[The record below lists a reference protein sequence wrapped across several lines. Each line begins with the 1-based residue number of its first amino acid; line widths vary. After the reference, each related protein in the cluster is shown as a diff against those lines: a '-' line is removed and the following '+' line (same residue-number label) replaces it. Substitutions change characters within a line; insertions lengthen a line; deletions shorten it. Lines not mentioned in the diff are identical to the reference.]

1 MNRIQT
7 AFLKAFY
14 FIITSLVIVAPALY
28 NRYPL
33 MYFDSGAY
41 MEMAANFEPSFHRA
55 LGYPL
60 LIRLTGLLVS
70 NWPLIIIQGL
80 VLSILIYK
88 ILQPFTE
95 KSKLYWIHFASVVVL
110 SFSSAMSWYAVQ
122 LMPDIWT
129 LILVLSMAGLIVNQ
143 GLNVRWLVFY
153 GALLFFGLLT
163 HLSHIPLM
171 FLMLISIGAIWFI
184 SGKQLFKLSKKYWLV
199 LIIPFLMAL
208 ITVPSFN
215 AKFGYG
221 FRFSL
226 ASNAFIT
233 ANLGEMG
240 ILKMY
245 LDENCDQL
253 NSGLCLIKD
262 DLPLE
267 TSGYLWD
274 PNGPVP
280 AHPEGWA
287 GANEEYAVIV
297 KDFMTKPRY
306 MKWFALS
313 AVKATFK
320 QMFQIEIG
328 SGLQYAYGEGSS
340 PYWPMKSHFKQE
352 LNEYL
357 VSVQNKGDKLP
368 LEFFRMVN
376 YLSLFFSI
384 LIIGWAVLQRKL
396 SNELAALFILFIL
409 AYIFNAA
416 ITGVLANVYERLQV
430 RLLPL
435 IQFFAILVFIKLI
448 GPSINASES

>member
-1 MNRIQT
+1 MQKIQENLLR
-7 AFLKAFY
+7 FLY

-41 MEMAANFEPSFHRA
+41 MEMAVNFEPSFHRA
-55 LGYPL
+55 MGYPL
-60 LIRLTGLLVS
+60 LIKLTGLLVS
-70 NWPLIIIQGL
+70 NWPLIFVQGI

-88 ILQPFTE
+88 ILQPLVDR
-95 KSKLYWIHFASVVVL
+95 SKLMWLHFAGVVVL
-110 SFSSAMSWYAVQ
+110 SFSSAMSWYASQ

-129 LILVLSMAGLIVNQ
+129 LIIVLTVAGIVVNRTLSPRLI
-143 GLNVRWLVFY
+143 LIY

-163 HLSHIPLM
+163 HLSHIPL
-171 FLMLISIGAIWFI
+171 FILLLLSIGAISFFTT
-184 SGKQLFKLSKKYWLV
+184 GQLFTMSKRHWLILFV
-199 LIIPFLMAL
+199 PFLLAT
-208 ITVPSFN
+208 ITVPTFN
-215 AKFGYG
+215 AIYGYG

-240 ILKMY
+240 ILKLY
-245 LDENCDQL
+245 LDENCDRMHL
-253 NSGLCLIKD
+253 NLCDIKD
-262 DLPLE
+262 ELPKE

-274 PNGPVP
+274 PSGPVQL
-280 AHPEGWA
+280 HPGGWS
-287 GANEEYAVIV
+287 GVNEDYAIIV
-297 KDFMTKPRY
+297 KDFTSKPRY
-306 MKWFALS
+306 MKWFAFS
-313 AVKATFK
+313 AIKATFK

-357 VSVQNKGDKLP
+357 ISVQNKGDKLP
-368 LEFFRMVN
+368 LDFFRLVN
-376 YLSLFFSI
+376 YLSLLFSV
-384 LIIGWAVLQRKL
+384 LIIGWSILNRKL
-396 SNELAALFILFIL
+396 STELATLLVLFIL

-435 IQFFAILVFIKLI
+435 IQLFAILVFIKLI
-448 GPSINASES
+448 RPRIGATEG

>member
-1 MNRIQT
+1 MNKVQHRI
-7 AFLKAFY
+7 FKAFY
-14 FIITSLVIVAPALY
+14 FLITSFVLVAPALY

-41 MEMAANFEPSFHRA
+41 MEMALNFEPSFHRA

-60 LIRLTGLLVS
+60 LIRLTGLLVT

-88 ILQPFTE
+88 IIQPIVA
-95 KSKLYWIHFASVVVL
+95 KSKLNWIHFASVVIL
-110 SFSSAMSWYAVQ
+110 SFSSAISWYAAQ

-129 LILVLSMAGLIVNQ
+129 LILVLAVAGLIINR
-143 GLNVRWLVFY
+143 GLSSSWLWFY
-153 GALLFFGLLT
+153 GILQFFALLT

-171 FLMLISIGAIWFI
+171 FLLLISIGALWLI
-184 SGKQLFKLSKKYWLV
+184 SNKQLFRISKKYWIA
-199 LIIPFLMAL
+199 LITPFLLAA

-215 AKFGYG
+215 SSFGYG

-240 ILKMY
+240 VLKMY

-253 NSGLCLIKD
+253 NSGLCDIKD
-262 DLPLE
+262 ELPLE

-274 PNGPVP
+274 SDSPVQT
-280 AHPEGWA
+280 HPEGWA

-297 KDFMTKPRY
+297 KDFMSKPRY
-306 MKWFALS
+306 MKWFVFS
-313 AVKATFK
+313 AIKATVK

-368 LEFFRMVN
+368 LDFFRIVN
-376 YLSLFFSI
+376 YLSLVLSI

-396 SNELAALFILFIL
+396 STELAALLVLFLL
-409 AYIFNAA
+409 AYILNAS

-435 IQFFAILVFIKLI
+435 IQFFAILVFIKLVRPKI
-448 GPSINASES
+448 SATER

>member
-1 MNRIQT
+1 
-7 AFLKAFY
+7 
-14 FIITSLVIVAPALY
+14 
-28 NRYPL
+28 
-33 MYFDSGAY
+33 
-41 MEMAANFEPSFHRA
+41 
-55 LGYPL
+55 
-60 LIRLTGLLVS
+60 
-70 NWPLIIIQGL
+70 
-80 VLSILIYK
+80 
-88 ILQPFTE
+88 
-95 KSKLYWIHFASVVVL
+95 
-110 SFSSAMSWYAVQ
+110 
-122 LMPDIWT
+122 
-129 LILVLSMAGLIVNQ
+129 
-143 GLNVRWLVFY
+143 
-153 GALLFFGLLT
+153 
-163 HLSHIPLM
+163 
-171 FLMLISIGAIWFI
+171 
-184 SGKQLFKLSKKYWLV
+184 
-199 LIIPFLMAL
+199 MAL

>member
-1 MNRIQT
+1 MNKVQHRI
-7 AFLKAFY
+7 FKAFY
-14 FIITSLVIVAPALY
+14 FLITSFVLVAPALY

-41 MEMAANFEPSFHRA
+41 MEMALNFEPSFHRA

-60 LIRLTGLLVS
+60 LIRLTGLLVT

-88 ILQPFTE
+88 IIQPIVA
-95 KSKLYWIHFASVVVL
+95 KSKLNWIHFASIVIL
-110 SFSSAMSWYAVQ
+110 SFSSAISWYAAQ

-129 LILVLSMAGLIVNQ
+129 LILVLAVAGLIINR
-143 GLNVRWLVFY
+143 GLSSSWLWFY
-153 GALLFFGLLT
+153 GILQFFALLT

-171 FLMLISIGAIWFI
+171 FLLLISIGALWLI
-184 SGKQLFKLSKKYWLV
+184 SNKQLFRISKKYWIA
-199 LIIPFLMAL
+199 LITPFLLAA

-215 AKFGYG
+215 SSFGYG

-240 ILKMY
+240 VLKMY

-253 NSGLCLIKD
+253 NSGLCDIKD
-262 DLPLE
+262 ELPLE

-274 PNGPVP
+274 SDSPVQT
-280 AHPEGWA
+280 HPEGWA

-297 KDFMTKPRY
+297 KDFMSKPRY
-306 MKWFALS
+306 MKWFVFS
-313 AVKATFK
+313 AIKATVK

-368 LEFFRMVN
+368 LDFFRIVN
-376 YLSLFFSI
+376 YLSLVLSI

-396 SNELAALFILFIL
+396 STELAALLVLFLL
-409 AYIFNAA
+409 AYILNAS

-435 IQFFAILVFIKLI
+435 IQFFAILVFIKLVRPKI
-448 GPSINASES
+448 SATER

>member
-1 MNRIQT
+1 
-7 AFLKAFY
+7 
-14 FIITSLVIVAPALY
+14 
-28 NRYPL
+28 
-33 MYFDSGAY
+33 
-41 MEMAANFEPSFHRA
+41 MEMALNFEPSFHRA

-60 LIRLTGLLVS
+60 LIRLTGLLVT

-88 ILQPFTE
+88 IIQPIVA
-95 KSKLYWIHFASVVVL
+95 KSKLNWIHFASVVIL
-110 SFSSAMSWYAVQ
+110 SFSSAISWYAAQ

-129 LILVLSMAGLIVNQ
+129 LILVLAVAGLIINR
-143 GLNVRWLVFY
+143 GLSSSWLWFY
-153 GALLFFGLLT
+153 GILQFFALLT

-171 FLMLISIGAIWFI
+171 FLLLISIGALWLI
-184 SGKQLFKLSKKYWLV
+184 SNKQLFRISKKYWIA
-199 LIIPFLMAL
+199 LITPFLLAA

-215 AKFGYG
+215 SSFGYG

-240 ILKMY
+240 VLKMY

-253 NSGLCLIKD
+253 NSGLCDIKD
-262 DLPLE
+262 ELPLE

-274 PNGPVP
+274 SDSPVQT
-280 AHPEGWA
+280 HPEGWA

-297 KDFMTKPRY
+297 KDFMSKPRY
-306 MKWFALS
+306 MKWFVFS
-313 AVKATFK
+313 AIKATVK

-368 LEFFRMVN
+368 LDFFRIVN
-376 YLSLFFSI
+376 YLSLVLSI

-396 SNELAALFILFIL
+396 STELAALLVLFLL
-409 AYIFNAA
+409 AYILNAS

-435 IQFFAILVFIKLI
+435 IQFFAILVFIKLVRPKI
-448 GPSINASES
+448 SATER